1 MAHSTML
8 GSQLVGDLI
17 QFMIFNDIRKQVVP
31 QVPLPVRLHQFPIE
45 VARFSKVLQVIQTMA
60 DEQDDNGTSYAFSIL
75 DHGSQR
81 FYRANFTLDP
91 QTRNLT
97 ITVDP
102 EDDLEDP
109 DTEEQAAPE

>member
-17 QFMIFNDIRKQVVP
+17 HFMIINDIRKQVIP
-31 QVPLPVRLHQFPIE
+31 QVPLPVRLHHFPIE

-60 DEQDDNGTSYAFSIL
+60 DEQNGDGTRYAFSIL

-81 FYRANFTLDP
+81 FYRARFVLDP
-91 QTRNLT
+91 KTRNLT

-102 EDDLEDP
+102 EDDLVPSDAGN
-109 DTEEQAAPE
+109 QA